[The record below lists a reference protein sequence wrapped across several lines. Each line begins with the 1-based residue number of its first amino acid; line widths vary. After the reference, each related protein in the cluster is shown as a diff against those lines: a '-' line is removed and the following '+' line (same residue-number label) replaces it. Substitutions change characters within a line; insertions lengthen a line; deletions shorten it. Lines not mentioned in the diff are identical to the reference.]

1 MKKRVL
7 SGMRATGKLH
17 LGHLAGV
24 LVNWKRLQNEYEA
37 YFFLADWHGLTD
49 NPENAKY
56 MKENIKNMVLDWL
69 AVGIDPQK
77 ATLFIQSLVPQH
89 AELHLVFS
97 MLVSLSRLFRN
108 PTYKEKFA
116 ELKTKETYTYTLEM
130 ERKLVIDELLKP
142 GEQSFSRQFDK
153 VMESKEFNEKLE
165 EFIRKAKEVLQKLD
179 QILDTED
186 NLKKQFKSD
195 LLAKWFK
202 KRLQEK
208 FFAEYGGITRNLI
221 RELLIKLLNE
231 NIQKNVERI
240 FSDKAL
246 DKISYGFLG
255 YPVLQS
261 ADILLYKPHYVPVGA
276 DQVAHIEITRDIA
289 EKFNRLYGEVFPIP
303 EALLTE
309 TPKIPGMDG
318 RKMSKSYGNAIY
330 LSDDEETVT
339 KKVMKYITDPQRIRK
354 SDPGRPEICP
364 VFALHKVFNKEETD
378 EIYKACTTAQIG
390 CVQCKRRLAE
400 KLNETLK
407 PIREKR
413 KELES
418 QNIDVFEVLKEGSR
432 MAQEF
437 ASGTMD
443 EVRKAMG
450 MDY

>member
-1 MKKRVL
+1 
-7 SGMRATGKLH
+7 MRATGKLH

-24 LVNWKRLQNEYEA
+24 LVNWNRLQNEYES
-37 YFFLADWHGLTD
+37 YFFVADWHGLTD
-49 NPENAKY
+49 NPENARQ
-56 MKENIKNMVLDWL
+56 MKENIRNMVMDWL
-69 AVGIDPQK
+69 AVGIDPEK

-108 PTYKEKFA
+108 PTYKDKLEDLRKGGVEGGISLA
-116 ELKTKETYTYTLEM
+116 GIRDVKEELERKADEELKATAQFVVGQSDRDTIF
-130 ERKLVIDELLKP
+130 RKLKSD
-142 GEQSFSRQFDK
+142 
-153 VMESKEFNEKLE
+153 VMSLFYDFVDRAGEKLIE
-165 EFIRKAKEVLQKLD
+165 EMLESSSFHSV
-179 QILDTED
+179 
-186 NLKKQFKSD
+186 
-195 LLAKWFK
+195 
-202 KRLQEK
+202 
-208 FFAEYGGITRNLI
+208 
-221 RELLIKLLNE
+221 
-231 NIQKNVERI
+231 
-240 FSDKAL
+240 
-246 DKISYGFLG
+246 ISYGFLG

-318 RKMSKSYGNAIY
+318 RKMSKSYDNAIY
-330 LSDDEETVT
+330 LSDDEETVS

-364 VFALHKVFNKEETD
+364 VFALHKVFNREETE
-378 EIYKACTTAQIG
+378 EIYQACTTAKIG

-407 PIREKR
+407 PIRKRR

-418 QNIDVFEVLKEGSR
+418 RNVDVFEILKEGSR
-432 MAQEF
+432 NAEKF
-437 ASGTMD
+437 ARRTMD

>member
-7 SGMRATGKLH
+7 SGMRATGRLH

-24 LVNWKRLQNEYEA
+24 LTSWKRLQEEYDS
-37 YFFLADWHGLTD
+37 YFFVADWHGLTD
-49 NPENAKY
+49 NPENAKR
-56 MKENIKNMVLDWL
+56 MKENIRNMVLDWL
-69 AVGIDPQK
+69 AVGIDPEK

-108 PTYKEKFA
+108 PTYKDKLEDLRKGGVEGGISLA
-116 ELKTKETYTYTLEM
+116 GIRDVKEELERKADEELKATAQFVAGQSDRDTIF
-130 ERKLVIDELLKP
+130 RKLKSD
-142 GEQSFSRQFDK
+142 
-153 VMESKEFNEKLE
+153 VMSLFYDFVDRAGEKLIE
-165 EFIRKAKEVLQKLD
+165 EMLESSSFHSV
-179 QILDTED
+179 
-186 NLKKQFKSD
+186 
-195 LLAKWFK
+195 
-202 KRLQEK
+202 
-208 FFAEYGGITRNLI
+208 
-221 RELLIKLLNE
+221 
-231 NIQKNVERI
+231 
-240 FSDKAL
+240 
-246 DKISYGFLG
+246 ISYGFLG

-318 RKMSKSYGNAIY
+318 RKMSKSYDNAIY
-330 LSDDEETVT
+330 LSDDEETVS

-364 VFALHKVFNKEETD
+364 VFALHKVFNREETE
-378 EIYKACTTAQIG
+378 EIYQACTTAKIG

-407 PIREKR
+407 PIRERR

-418 QNIDVFEVLKEGSR
+418 QDIDVFEILKEGSR
-432 MAQEF
+432 DAEKF
-437 ASGTMD
+437 ASRTME

>member
-1 MKKRVL
+1 
-7 SGMRATGKLH
+7 MRATGKLH

-24 LVNWKRLQNEYEA
+24 LVNWKRLQNEYES
-37 YFFLADWHGLTD
+37 YFFVADWHGLTD

-56 MKENIKNMVLDWL
+56 MKENIRNMVLDWL

-108 PTYKEKFA
+108 PTYKDKLEDLRKGGVEGGISLA
-116 ELKTKETYTYTLEM
+116 GIRDVKEELERKADEELKATTEFVSSQSDKDAIF
-130 ERKLVIDELLKP
+130 RKLKSDVMSLFYD
-142 GEQSFSRQFDK
+142 FVDK
-153 VMESKEFNEKLE
+153 AGEKLIE
-165 EFIRKAKEVLQKLD
+165 EMLESSSFHSV
-179 QILDTED
+179 
-186 NLKKQFKSD
+186 
-195 LLAKWFK
+195 
-202 KRLQEK
+202 
-208 FFAEYGGITRNLI
+208 
-221 RELLIKLLNE
+221 
-231 NIQKNVERI
+231 
-240 FSDKAL
+240 
-246 DKISYGFLG
+246 ISYGFLG

-432 MAQEF
+432 KAQEF

-443 EVRKAMG
+443 EVRKAMD

>member
-24 LVNWKRLQNEYEA
+24 LVNWKRLQNEYES
-37 YFFLADWHGLTD
+37 YFFVADWHGLTD

-77 ATLFIQSLVPQH
+77 AILFIQSLVPQH

-108 PTYKEKFA
+108 PTYKDKLEDLRKGGVEGGISLA
-116 ELKTKETYTYTLEM
+116 GIRDVKEELERKADEELKATTEFVSSQSDKDAIF
-130 ERKLVIDELLKP
+130 RKLKSDVMSLFYD
-142 GEQSFSRQFDK
+142 FVDK
-153 VMESKEFNEKLE
+153 AGEKLIE
-165 EFIRKAKEVLQKLD
+165 EMLESSSFHSV
-179 QILDTED
+179 
-186 NLKKQFKSD
+186 
-195 LLAKWFK
+195 
-202 KRLQEK
+202 
-208 FFAEYGGITRNLI
+208 
-221 RELLIKLLNE
+221 
-231 NIQKNVERI
+231 
-240 FSDKAL
+240 
-246 DKISYGFLG
+246 ISYGFLG

-330 LSDDEETVT
+330 LSDDEETVS

-432 MAQEF
+432 KAQEF

>member
-1 MKKRVL
+1 
-7 SGMRATGKLH
+7 MRATGKLH

-24 LVNWKRLQNEYEA
+24 LVNWNRLQNEYES
-37 YFFLADWHGLTD
+37 YFFVADWHGLTD
-49 NPENAKY
+49 NPENARQ
-56 MKENIKNMVLDWL
+56 MKENIRNMVMDWL
-69 AVGIDPQK
+69 AVGIDPEK

-108 PTYKEKFA
+108 PTYKDKLEDLRKGGVEGGISLA
-116 ELKTKETYTYTLEM
+116 GIRDVKEELERKADEELKATAQFVAGQSDRDTIF
-130 ERKLVIDELLKP
+130 RKLKSD
-142 GEQSFSRQFDK
+142 
-153 VMESKEFNEKLE
+153 VMSLFYDFVDRAGEKLIE
-165 EFIRKAKEVLQKLD
+165 EMLESSSFHSV
-179 QILDTED
+179 
-186 NLKKQFKSD
+186 
-195 LLAKWFK
+195 
-202 KRLQEK
+202 
-208 FFAEYGGITRNLI
+208 
-221 RELLIKLLNE
+221 
-231 NIQKNVERI
+231 
-240 FSDKAL
+240 
-246 DKISYGFLG
+246 ISYGFLG

-318 RKMSKSYGNAIY
+318 RKMSKSYDNAIY
-330 LSDDEETVT
+330 LSDDEETVS

-364 VFALHKVFNKEETD
+364 VFALHKVFNREETE
-378 EIYKACTTAQIG
+378 EIYQACTTAKIG

-407 PIREKR
+407 PIRERR
-413 KELES
+413 KELKS
-418 QNIDVFEVLKEGSR
+418 RNVDVFEILKEGSR
-432 MAQEF
+432 DAEKF
-437 ASGTMD
+437 ARRTMD

>member
-24 LVNWKRLQNEYEA
+24 LVNWKRLQNEYDS
-37 YFFLADWHGLTD
+37 FFFVADWHGLTD
-49 NPENAKY
+49 NPENARY
-56 MKENIKNMVLDWL
+56 MKENIRNMVLDWL
-69 AVGIDPQK
+69 AVGIDPDK
-77 ATLFIQSLVPQH
+77 STLFIQSLVPQH

-108 PTYKEKFA
+108 PTYKDKLEDLRKGGMEGGVSLSA
-116 ELKTKETYTYTLEM
+116 IRDVKEELERKANEELKATADFVSTLKDREAIF
-130 ERKLVIDELLKP
+130 RKLKGDVMSLFYGFVDKAGERLIEELL
-142 GEQSFSRQFDK
+142 ESSSFHS
-153 VMESKEFNEKLE
+153 
-165 EFIRKAKEVLQKLD
+165 I
-179 QILDTED
+179 
-186 NLKKQFKSD
+186 
-195 LLAKWFK
+195 
-202 KRLQEK
+202 
-208 FFAEYGGITRNLI
+208 
-221 RELLIKLLNE
+221 
-231 NIQKNVERI
+231 
-240 FSDKAL
+240 
-246 DKISYGFLG
+246 ISYGFLG

-289 EKFNRLYGEVFPIP
+289 EKFNRLYAEVFPIP

-309 TPKIPGMDG
+309 TPRIPGMDG

-330 LSDDEETVT
+330 LSDDEETVS

-364 VFALHKVFNKEETD
+364 VFALHRVFNPDETD
-378 EIYKACTTAQIG
+378 EIYRACRTAQIG

-400 KLNETLK
+400 KLNHTLK
-407 PIREKR
+407 PIRQRR
-413 KELES
+413 KELEDS
-418 QNIDVFEVLKEGSR
+418 QIDVFEILKEGSR
-432 MAQEF
+432 KAEEF
-437 ASGTMD
+437 AEGTME

>member
-24 LVNWKRLQNEYEA
+24 LVNWKRLQNEYES
-37 YFFLADWHGLTD
+37 YFFVADWHGLTD

-56 MKENIKNMVLDWL
+56 MKENIRNMVLDWL

-108 PTYKEKFA
+108 PTYKDKLEDLRKGGVEGGISLA
-116 ELKTKETYTYTLEM
+116 GIRDVKEELERKADEELKATTEFVSSQSDKDTIF
-130 ERKLVIDELLKP
+130 RKLKSDVMSLFYD
-142 GEQSFSRQFDK
+142 FVDK
-153 VMESKEFNEKLE
+153 AGEKLIE
-165 EFIRKAKEVLQKLD
+165 EMLESSSFHSV
-179 QILDTED
+179 
-186 NLKKQFKSD
+186 
-195 LLAKWFK
+195 
-202 KRLQEK
+202 
-208 FFAEYGGITRNLI
+208 
-221 RELLIKLLNE
+221 
-231 NIQKNVERI
+231 
-240 FSDKAL
+240 
-246 DKISYGFLG
+246 ISYGFLG

-330 LSDDEETVT
+330 LSDDEETVS

-432 MAQEF
+432 KAQEF

>member
-24 LVNWKRLQNEYEA
+24 LVNWKRLQNEYES
-37 YFFLADWHGLTD
+37 YFFVADWHGLTD

-56 MKENIKNMVLDWL
+56 MKENIRNMVLDWL

-108 PTYKEKFA
+108 PTYKDKLEDLRKGGVEGGISLA
-116 ELKTKETYTYTLEM
+116 GIRDVKEELERKADEELKATTEFVSSQSDKDAIF
-130 ERKLVIDELLKP
+130 RKLKSDVMSLFYD
-142 GEQSFSRQFDK
+142 FVDK
-153 VMESKEFNEKLE
+153 AGEKLIE
-165 EFIRKAKEVLQKLD
+165 EMLESSSFHSV
-179 QILDTED
+179 
-186 NLKKQFKSD
+186 
-195 LLAKWFK
+195 
-202 KRLQEK
+202 
-208 FFAEYGGITRNLI
+208 
-221 RELLIKLLNE
+221 
-231 NIQKNVERI
+231 
-240 FSDKAL
+240 
-246 DKISYGFLG
+246 ISYGFLG

-330 LSDDEETVT
+330 LSDDEETVS

-432 MAQEF
+432 KAQEF